1 MVAFVDEWLQRLEEL
16 AESQRLKVSKG
27 PSARPHPAGGVPKPL
42 PDPPPDDREDKEK
55 SQQQR
60 VTARMDSYALATFAD
75 LQVSEAHREVSKS
88 AVGSTG
94 VSKKSSK
101 SLQKVRKKVAE
112 VMNSQ
117 LSTTFWTMMILTNSV
132 YLGIHVEI
140 TAVNPTVSHIPA
152 FFYIHLG
159 FASIFTVEVLLR
171 AFAAGSPYEYL
182 WACKTWAWNCLDLF
196 VVVSSWAEMMVDFAS
211 GDSRAANTNLRIMRI
226 MRIGRLA
233 RVVRVVRVVRLF
245 RALRTL
251 VASLVGTL
259 KSLFWSFTLM
269 ALVIYIFGILF
280 TDVLLDFRETAGSM
294 GPELDQM
301 KKYFGNLGSSSAT
314 LFRAISD
321 GISWEIAADSLQP
334 AGQFWVQLFHF
345 YVAFCSFALL
355 NVMTGVFCN
364 SAIKAAENDTEL
376 LVQST
381 VQMRKELRDHVVS
394 LFHSIDERGL
404 GRVTITDFEKA
415 FDTEAM
421 QAFIHALQ
429 LGAVDA
435 WTFFTTVDKDGDF
448 EVSVDEFTERCMQ
461 LHGPAKSV
469 DLFAVRMQNTKL
481 QTQLNRMED
490 IMAAHLAS
498 RGICQVLVAG
508 RDLLKR

>member
-1 MVAFVDEWLQRLEEL
+1 
-16 AESQRLKVSKG
+16 
-27 PSARPHPAGGVPKPL
+27 
-42 PDPPPDDREDKEK
+42 
-55 SQQQR
+55 
-60 VTARMDSYALATFAD
+60 
-75 LQVSEAHREVSKS
+75 
-88 AVGSTG
+88 
-94 VSKKSSK
+94 
-101 SLQKVRKKVAE
+101 
-112 VMNSQ
+112 MNSQ
-117 LSTTFWTMMILTNSV
+117 LSTSFWTMLILTNSV

-140 TAVNPTVSHIPA
+140 TAVNPRVSHIPA
-152 FFYIHLG
+152 FFYIHFG
-159 FASIFTVEVLLR
+159 FAAIFTVEVLLR
-171 AFAAGSPYEYL
+171 AFAAGSAYEYL
-182 WACKTWAWNCLDLF
+182 WACKSWAWNWLDLF
-196 VVVSSWAEMMVDFAS
+196 VVLSSWTEMMVDSAS

-226 MRIGRLA
+226 MRVGRLA
-233 RVVRVVRVVRLF
+233 GVVRVVRVVRLF

-280 TDVLLDFRETAGSM
+280 TDVLLDFRETAGSTS
-294 GPELDQM
+294 PDLEQM

-334 AGQFWVQLFHF
+334 AGHFWVQLFHF

-481 QTQLNRMED
+481 QKQLNRMED
-490 IMAAHLAS
+490 IMAAQWEMRRSVNEGNDSQELWQHS
-498 RGICQVLVAG
+498 EPGI
-508 RDLLKR
+508 